1 MGALI
6 EVNVVGEINVGCDL
20 YSIAISRMA
29 RQIWQNIT
37 SGEGGA
43 FEFKAH
49 AFKKENKMCCRFHR
63 VSQKCD
69 FLSIYSTKKRN
80 LSSRSMNISLAAIQI
95 YWDLKNEA

>member
-6 EVNVVGEINVGCDL
+6 EVNVAGEINVGCDL
-20 YSIAISRMA
+20 WCAISRMA

-43 FEFKAH
+43 FEFKPH
-49 AFKKENKMCCRFHR
+49 AFKFENKVCCRFDR

-80 LSSRSMNISLAAIQI
+80 LSSRSMNISLAASQI